1 MGGRDG
7 GDRMIPYELQLIW
20 AKWQMIDR
28 LVIWAMVFYVMQ
40 IADGVTT
47 YIALKMPGIK
57 EGNPAMRWVFER
69 IGILPAIVIIK
80 TFYIVMMYFGAR
92 QMGAD
97 MVMLAA
103 IAYVAVVIWNIGK
116 IRKHRQS

>member
-1 MGGRDG
+1 MW
-7 GDRMIPYELQLIW
+7 YELQLLW

-28 LVIWAMVFYVMQ
+28 LAIWAVVFYVMQ

-47 YIALKMPGIK
+47 YIALKLPGIK

-92 QMGAD
+92 QMGANVVMFWS
-97 MVMLAA
+97 MV
-103 IAYVAVVIWNIGK
+103 YVGIVIWNIGK
-116 IRKHRQS
+116 IQKFRKIAN

>member
-1 MGGRDG
+1 
-7 GDRMIPYELQLIW
+7 MIHYELQLLW

-28 LVIWAMVFYVMQ
+28 LAIWAVVFYVMQ
-40 IADGVTT
+40 VLDGVTT
-47 YIALKMPGIK
+47 YIALKLPGFK
-57 EGNPAMRWVFER
+57 EGNPAVRWVMDR

-80 TFYIVMMYFGAR
+80 AFYIALMYFGAR

-103 IAYVAVVIWNIGK
+103 VAYVGVVIWNIGK
-116 IRKHRQS
+116 IQKFRKASWQ